1 MNAFTSL
8 PADRPTNSGPSFDVN
23 LYLDPD
29 GDMWIAE
36 SDALPLATEAETL
49 DRLLTRVWEIAPE
62 IAELNGHA
70 GALNLRFVIHTSA
83 PA

>member
-1 MNAFTSL
+1 MNAFTALL
-8 PADRPTNSGPSFDVN
+8 PDRPTGFGPSFDVN

-49 DRLLTRVWEIAPE
+49 DRLLSRVWEIAPE
-62 IAELNGHA
+62 IAELNGHV